1 MWPSCAFDC
10 EAREKIQPLDPLTAD
25 ELNALANDPG
35 TPGSRADE
43 LAAAVVEEDVA
54 DDSAF
59 VSSDED
65 ELELETERS
74 KSG

>member
-1 MWPSCAFDC
+1 
-10 EAREKIQPLDPLTAD
+10 
-25 ELNALANDPG
+25 
-35 TPGSRADE
+35 